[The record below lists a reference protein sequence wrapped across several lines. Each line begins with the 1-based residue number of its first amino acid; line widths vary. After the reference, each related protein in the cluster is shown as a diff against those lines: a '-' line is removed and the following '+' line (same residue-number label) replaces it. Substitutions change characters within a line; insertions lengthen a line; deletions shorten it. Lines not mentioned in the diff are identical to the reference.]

1 MATPDLSSR
10 CWLIASLLV
19 LSSGLLPNRASA
31 QMSVPQLSPAN
42 PHYLFS
48 ADMPPG
54 MVGAARLQRRGAV
67 QGYYQPVRFAGP
79 QRTRFALA
87 QGDGFASE
95 GEATLHAGLLVGAV
109 YRFKLTSL
117 PDAPGREL
125 FPTIEIIDR
134 TYPPAGQATRFP
146 IPIVLEEDDL
156 EQALAGRLVT
166 RVIYLEDPQ
175 TALPV
180 AQQPDEARA
189 IDIGSEQDPLQTAD
203 RFGRPVAIL
212 RIGSLTAPSSPELL
226 PQFCFG
232 SPPWHPLAASRTAAE
247 IPDGESAATRSPHI
261 PRQDLAPATR
271 PRVARPLVPRTIPQ
285 TTPANTTGLR

>member
-1 MATPDLSSR
+1 MATPELSSCR
-10 CWLIASLLV
+10 WLIAGLLV
-19 LSSGLLPNRASA
+19 LTSGLLPTRASA
-31 QMSVPQLSPAN
+31 QMSAPQLSPGN

-79 QRTRFALA
+79 QGIRFALA
-87 QGDGFASE
+87 EGNGFAAE
-95 GEATLHAGLLVGAV
+95 GEPTLRAGLLVGAV
-109 YRFKLTSL
+109 YRFKITRL

-180 AQQPDEARA
+180 AQQPDESRA

-203 RFGRPVAIL
+203 RFGRPVAII
-212 RIGSLTAPSSPELL
+212 RIGSLTAPNSAELL

-232 SPPWHPLAASRTAAE
+232 SPPWYPLTAPRTEAE
-247 IPDGESAATRSPHI
+247 IPDGESAAVRTPHI
-261 PRQDLAPATR
+261 PRNDLAPAAP
-271 PRVARPLVPRTIPQ
+271 PRVARPLVPRMNSQ
-285 TTPANTTGLR
+285 TTPANNTWLR

>member
-175 TALPV
+175 TAPPI
-180 AQQPDEARA
+180 ATEPTDPTP
-189 IDIGSEQDPLQTAD
+189 IDLTSDQDALATAD
-203 RFGRPVAIL
+203 ALGRPIAIV
-212 RIGSLTAPSSPELL
+212 RIGSMT
-226 PQFCFG
+226 
-232 SPPWHPLAASRTAAE
+232 PPTTAALE
-247 IPDGESAATRSPHI
+247 HQFYFGHPAW
-261 PRQDLAPATR
+261 APIYR
-271 PRVARPLVPRTIPQ
+271 PTEAQPNP
-285 TTPANTTGLR
+285 